1 MPLTERQQK
10 IIDVFFEA
18 PEETRSVAD
27 FAEFGVERT
36 TVFRDIKKLV
46 QAGLLQLEGKAYR
59 VNTDSDAYLRW
70 DLSRAPH
77 HRESVPYNPRLL
89 GDYRPNST
97 FLLTDDQLLALE
109 QAGMVEEIAETK
121 EKGKLYERVW
131 HPC

>member
-10 IIDVFFEA
+10 IIDVFLEA

-27 FAEFGVERT
+27 FADFGLERT

-59 VNTDSDAYLRW
+59 VNADSDAYLRW

-77 HRESVPYNPRLL
+77 HRAPVRYNPKLL
-89 GDYRPNST
+89 GDYQPNST
-97 FLLTDDQLLALE
+97 FLLTDGE
-109 QAGMVEEIAETK
+109 WK
-121 EKGKLYERVW
+121 EFRQQKRRASCTNVCWL
-131 HPC
+131 PC